1 MMIYGVR
8 PQFLPVLCH
17 EEHPWNFSV
26 PFHRH
31 LMFSYILKYAHK
43 CSMKKSIFIYRFLVK
58 RMVEVV
64 VGFQVMMCLFQQWI
78 IPSVKNSLIP
88 FSVSIKTNTVLL
100 YIICLIM
107 RLLLIARKTL
117 VSDSRDIYYFTWLCI
132 CFRTWM

>member
-1 MMIYGVR
+1 
-8 PQFLPVLCH
+8 
-17 EEHPWNFSV
+17 
-26 PFHRH
+26 
-31 LMFSYILKYAHK
+31 
-43 CSMKKSIFIYRFLVK
+43 MKKSIFIYRFLVK

-117 VSDSRDIYYFTWLCI
+117 VSDSRDIYYFIWLCI